1 MTKNKFIRYITLFL
15 IGGFLYCC
23 IEVIAR
29 GFSHISMLIAGG
41 LAFVLIGNLN
51 KTRKDMSLIGQMFIS
66 MIIITFIELFT
77 GIIVNKIMGLDV
89 WDYSNLPYN
98 FQGQICLLF
107 MNIWFFLSAFAI
119 ILDDYIRYYFM
130 GEDKPSYKI
139 L

>member
-23 IEVIAR
+23 IEVLAR

>member
-1 MTKNKFIRYITLFL
+1 MTKNKVIRYITLFL

-23 IEVIAR
+23 IEVITR

-66 MIIITFIELFT
+66 MIIITAIELVT
-77 GIIVNKIMGLDV
+77 GLIVNKLMGLNV
-89 WDYSNLPYN
+89 WDYSNMPYN

-107 MNIWFFLSAFAI
+107 INIWFFLSTFAI
-119 ILDDYIRYYFM
+119 IIDDYIRFYFM
-130 GEDKPSYKI
+130 GEDKPKYKI
-139 L
+139 F

>member
-1 MTKNKFIRYITLFL
+1 MTKNKVIRYITLFL

>member
-107 MNIWFFLSAFAI
+107 MNIWLFLSAFAI